1 MFITLLF
8 SQCTIKGNKGDRGD
22 RGDLGPQGVKGSR
35 KNPVQFAKNI

>member
-1 MFITLLF
+1 MFITLSF
-8 SQCTIKGNKGDRGD
+8 SQCTNKGNKGDRGD